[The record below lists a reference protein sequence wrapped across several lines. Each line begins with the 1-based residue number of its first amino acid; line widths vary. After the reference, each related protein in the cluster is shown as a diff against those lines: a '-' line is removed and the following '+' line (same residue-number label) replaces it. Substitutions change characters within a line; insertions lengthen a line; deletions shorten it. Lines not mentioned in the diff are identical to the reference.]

1 MNCIIDRFMMI
12 TEEVLLGNPDASSL
26 ADLDGS
32 FSVIR
37 KMRLVP
43 INKPTLVALA
53 VAAALPMIPVVV
65 LATPTYELIRVVIKM
80 LR

>member
-1 MNCIIDRFMMI
+1 MMI

-26 ADLDGS
+26 ADLDSS

-43 INKPTLVALA
+43 INKLTLVALA
-53 VAAALPMIPVVV
+53 AAALPMIPVVV
-65 LATPTYELIRVVIKM
+65 FATPTYELIRVVMKM